1 MRRFAESFQEKTLIG
16 FHNITRIDLLRTSS
30 PSRATICQSHHAA
43 RRQTTET
50 MVSVG
55 TTTFPFLKLAPELRN
70 NIYHFALVRPADHD
84 FIVGGTIEEP
94 GLLRTCRQIRS
105 EAADIFYLGGNRFTI
120 VLDNRD
126 RTNTRQW
133 LRMQKRMPLLRH
145 VQLEFA
151 DWKFNITDWQQ
162 FKDFLVFVHR
172 RSFSS
177 VLGLSG
183 LGPQSS
189 EPGPKMILVLWV
201 MVLGMQSDAWED
213 VEAIL
218 ESMRPTM
225 ASFHAMWAEKGSQ
238 VVEDLSYGKVRAQ
251 ILASLS
257 INTNVQMLG
266 YLDGSS
272 NLKLI
277 RAIEISA
284 VRCCIR

>member
-1 MRRFAESFQEKTLIG
+1 
-16 FHNITRIDLLRTSS
+16 
-30 PSRATICQSHHAA
+30 
-43 RRQTTET
+43 
-50 MVSVG
+50 
-55 TTTFPFLKLAPELRN
+55 
-70 NIYHFALVRPADHD
+70 
-84 FIVGGTIEEP
+84 
-94 GLLRTCRQIRS
+94 
-105 EAADIFYLGGNRFTI
+105 
-120 VLDNRD
+120 
-126 RTNTRQW
+126 
-133 LRMQKRMPLLRH
+133 MQKRMPLLRH

-189 EPGPKMILVLWV
+189 EPGPKMILALWV